1 MIKKIRCLNGPVVT
15 CSLEWDNFLKH
26 AKSIV
31 HTIRDVP
38 DEELKIQYRSF
49 VEKIHDHCN
58 DIKRDDLDKLT
69 SIDIIKTFLNSKRK
83 LFNGIKLIIHI
94 LCAASVGMSVESI
107 VDGINV

>member
-49 VEKIHDHCN
+49 VEKIHNHYN
-58 DIKRDDLDKLT
+58 DIKREWLGGSRSLPQDDALADKIDYSKT
-69 SIDIIKTFLNSKRK
+69 SNLAG
-83 LFNGIKLIIHI
+83 LLI
-94 LCAASVGMSVESI
+94 
-107 VDGINV
+107 